1 MGEEKPYPALPRSTK
16 PGSKLKKQIPPI
28 GKNLHH
34 RFPSPQQLSYNEP
47 RAYGFGNVYASGTV
61 GTPSVAG
68 THGVLPHVC
77 GARVVLGRG
86 GSVNGPV
93 LRILIADDHEV
104 ARSGIR
110 AVLEGHPAWEVCG
123 EAKDGREAVDLADK
137 LKPNI
142 VLMDIGMP
150 NLNGLDAA
158 RQILSVTPDARILIL
173 TMHDTDQ
180 VVREVLSAGARGFLL
195 KSDAGRD
202 LVTAVEALQQNRTFF
217 TTKVAQMVLD
227 GYLHPESE
235 APSSKHLL
243 TPREREVIQLLA
255 EGKTSKEV
263 AVALKL
269 SVKTAETHRTNLMRK
284 LDLHSVADLT
294 LYAVRNG
301 IVQIY

>member
-1 MGEEKPYPALPRSTK
+1 M
-16 PGSKLKKQIPPI
+16 
-28 GKNLHH
+28 
-34 RFPSPQQLSYNEP
+34 
-47 RAYGFGNVYASGTV
+47 
-61 GTPSVAG
+61 
-68 THGVLPHVC
+68 
-77 GARVVLGRG
+77 
-86 GSVNGPV
+86 NGPV

-110 AVLEGHPAWEVCG
+110 AVLEGHPGWEVCG
-123 EAKDGREAVDLADK
+123 EAKDGREAVDLANK

-173 TMHDTDQ
+173 TMHHTDQ

-235 APSSKHLL
+235 TPSSKHLL

-263 AVALKL
+263 AVALNL